1 MMTTET
7 LGSTNGGAEAP
18 GSIRYKETPAIDG
31 RRHVSGEGNPE
42 IHLSFPA
49 ASRYLRL
56 ARLTASGLAGDLGFS
71 VDEIEDLRVAVDE
84 LAAAVIDGVPP
95 TAELALV
102 FREIDGGLE
111 IEGRCNAR
119 TDDPPV
125 LNEVARELL
134 GILADDYSIGTPETT
149 RNFRL
154 RKLIES

>member
-71 VDEIEDLRVAVDE
+71 VDE